1 MSRIALPLAVII
13 PCYFCME
20 ATNEMA
26 NILFVVK
33 FSTSLI
39 EVTEVTCIILSKFY
53 ESCRG
58 HVGHLYHP
66 FQIL

>member
-1 MSRIALPLAVII
+1 MSHIALPLAVII

-26 NILFVVK
+26 NNISYILLVVK

-39 EVTEVTCIILSKFY
+39 EVM
-53 ESCRG
+53 
-58 HVGHLYHP
+58 
-66 FQIL
+66 